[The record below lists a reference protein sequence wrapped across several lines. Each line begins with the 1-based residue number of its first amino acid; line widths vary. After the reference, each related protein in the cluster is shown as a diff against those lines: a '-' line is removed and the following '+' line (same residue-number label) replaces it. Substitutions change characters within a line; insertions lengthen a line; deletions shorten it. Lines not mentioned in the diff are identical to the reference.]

1 MRQAGASLVI
11 LLVAVV
17 ALVATPPSARAQGQR
32 SLQTPGG
39 EVSIVADRFEQI
51 GPDNLLVAT
60 GNVEVSRGSG
70 RLMADRVEINRE
82 TGDAVA
88 IGRAIFYDGDDRLT
102 GERIEYNI
110 KTGTGVV
117 HQGEVHAAPYY
128 RLSGERLERLGES
141 VYRVRQ
147 GVFTTCEDDP
157 PTWSFHLGEGTAD
170 LEDFVYGWNVSFWA
184 KSVPIIPYFP
194 FFAAAIRRERQ
205 SGFLP
210 PLLGTSTKKGFFA
223 EIPFFWAIS
232 DSQDATVS
240 LAAYERRGF
249 GGAVEYRYVISRDQ
263 KGKLDGFFVD
273 EVFKESEWRGFGS
286 VKHDWQIA
294 PGLSLRADLNAVS
307 DDLVLRDYESSLQ
320 QRSAQ
325 RAESNLFLT
334 KTWTNWNFVSRIYWY
349 QDLTTERPVELQ
361 RVPELTLSGG
371 RQPVPGL
378 PGLLYQADTSLVN
391 FFRYAGSEGARFDV
405 HPIVARPIPL
415 AGYATVT
422 PFVGGRVTAYS
433 TTVTGVH
440 TPVGGGIAI
449 EDTNG
454 EPRVREL
461 LEYGSDAESRASRV
475 YELGGF
481 GNLERVLHSVEPR
494 VHYIRIVGHNFYSLP
509 IWTSLTDQIPEAN
522 WFEYSLTNRVRGR
535 TIGGENAEADRFD
548 LFKLVLASAYDF
560 ENVQLGN
567 VAGDLTFQPS
577 RLLRFHGDL
586 SYNVTGDGLQAY
598 STDVALD
605 VPRITAL
612 VGTRYTRMPA
622 VIVPYFVQIPGTFN
636 PGNGL
641 MSNQAT
647 HFLQGAANVEIL
659 RNLYGRIKTNWDIR
673 TTSVVET
680 RFGVD
685 FKFDCWALSLDY
697 VRRNPDRPGK
707 NPDNEFRFS
716 LNLLGLGNVLS
727 TRVGSASS
735 DSEPRFK

>member
-1 MRQAGASLVI
+1 MTWARASI
-11 LLVAVV
+11 FCLLLASVVAV
-17 ALVATPPSARAQGQR
+17 ASPQLARAQNQR
-32 SLQTPGG
+32 RVETAGG

-51 GPDNLLVAT
+51 GSDNLLVAT
-60 GNVEVSRGSG
+60 GNVEVTKGAG
-70 RLMADRVEINRE
+70 RLLADRVEINRV

-88 IGRAIFYDGDDRLT
+88 TGRAIFYDGDDRLT

-117 HQGEVHAAPYY
+117 YQGEVHAAPYY
-128 RLSGERLERLGES
+128 RLKGERLERLGES
-141 VYRVRQ
+141 VYRVQQ
-147 GVFTTCEDDP
+147 GVFTTCEDEP

-184 KSVPIIPYFP
+184 KSLPIIPYFP
-194 FFAAAIRRERQ
+194 FFAAAIRRDRQ

-232 DSQDATVS
+232 DSQDATVTV
-240 LAAYERRGF
+240 AAYERRGF
-249 GGAVEYRYVISRDQ
+249 GGAAEYRYVISKDQ
-263 KGKLDGFFVD
+263 KGKLNGFFVD
-273 EVFKESEWRGFGS
+273 EVFKDGEVRGFGS

-294 PGLSLRADLNAVS
+294 PGLSLRGDLNAVS
-307 DDLVLRDYESSLQ
+307 DDLILRDYETALQ

-334 KTWTNWNFVSRIYWY
+334 KTWTNWSFVSRLYWY
-349 QDLTTERPVELQ
+349 QDLTTTRPVELQ
-361 RVPELTLSGG
+361 RVPELTLSGV
-371 RQPVPGL
+371 RQEVPGL
-378 PGLLYQADTSLVN
+378 PGVLAQTDASLVN
-391 FFRYAGSEGARFDV
+391 FFRYAGSEGARFDL
-405 HPIVARPIPL
+405 HPVVSRPVPL
-415 AGYATVT
+415 FGYATIT
-422 PFVGGRVTAYS
+422 PFVGGRLTAYS

-440 TPVGGGIAI
+440 TPVDGGPAI

-475 YELGGF
+475 YELGGWA
-481 GNLERVLHSVEPR
+481 GLDRVLHSIEPR
-494 VHYIRIVGHNFYSLP
+494 VHYIRLVGHNFYGLP
-509 IWTSLTDQIPEAN
+509 LWTSQTDRIPEAN
-522 WFEYSLTNRVRGR
+522 WFEYSLTNRIRGR
-535 TIGGENAEADRFD
+535 TISADDADADRFD
-548 LFKLVLASAYDF
+548 LFKLVLASAYDI
-560 ENVQLGN
+560 EKAQLGN
-567 VAGDLTFQPS
+567 VAGDLTIQPS
-577 RLLRFHGDL
+577 KLLRLHGDV

-598 STDVALD
+598 TTDLTVN
-605 VPRITAL
+605 VPRIL
-612 VGTRYTRMPA
+612 GSVGTRYNRMPQEF
-622 VIVPYFVQIPGTFN
+622 IPYFVQIPGTFN
-636 PGNGL
+636 PGNGVP
-641 MSNQAT
+641 SNQAT
-647 HFLQGAANVEIL
+647 NFLQGEGRVEIL
-659 RNLYGRIKTNWDIR
+659 RNLFGRVKTNWDIR

-707 NPDNEFRFS
+707 NADNEFRFS

-727 TRVGSASS
+727 TRVGAGAT

>member
-1 MRQAGASLVI
+1 VLACVAS
-11 LLVAVV
+11 VAS
-17 ALVATPPSARAQGQR
+17 PSIAPAQGQR
-32 SLQTPGG
+32 SVQTSAG

-70 RLMADRVEINRE
+70 RLLADRVEINRE

-117 HQGEVHAAPYY
+117 YQGEVHAAPYY

-141 VYRVRQ
+141 VYRVRHS
-147 GVFTTCEDDP
+147 VFTTCEDET
-157 PTWSFHLGEGTAD
+157 PTWSFRLGEGTAD
-170 LEDFVYGWNVSFWA
+170 LEDFVYGWNVSFWV

-210 PLLGTSTKKGFFA
+210 PLLGNSHKKGFFA

-249 GGAVEYRYVISRDQ
+249 GGAAEYRYVISKDQ
-263 KGKLDGFFVD
+263 KGKLEGFFVD
-273 EVFKESEWRGFGS
+273 EVFKEGAWRGFGS

-307 DDLVLRDYESSLQ
+307 DDFVLRDYESALQ

-361 RVPELTLSGG
+361 RVPELTLSGV
-371 RQPVPGL
+371 RQPLPGL
-378 PGLLYQADTSLVN
+378 PGFLYQADTSLVN
-391 FFRYAGSEGARFDV
+391 FLRYAGSEGARLDL
-405 HPIVARPIPL
+405 HPVVSRPVSL
-415 AGYATVT
+415 AGYATLT

-440 TPVGGGIAI
+440 TSVADGTAI

-481 GNLERVLHSVEPR
+481 GNLQRVLHSIEPR

-535 TIGGENAEADRFD
+535 TIGGENAEADRLD

-560 ENVQLGN
+560 ENAQLGN
-567 VAGDLTFQPS
+567 VAGDLTIQPS
-577 RLLRFHGDL
+577 KLVRFHGDL

-605 VPRITAL
+605 IPRITAL
-612 VGTRYTRMPA
+612 VGTRYTRLPA
-622 VIVPYFVQIPGTFN
+622 VVVPYFVQIPYTFN

-659 RNLYGRIKTNWDIR
+659 RNLYGRVKTNWDIR
-673 TTSVVET
+673 TTSVVES

-685 FKFDCWALSLDY
+685 IKFDCWAVSLDY
-697 VRRNPDRPGK
+697 VRRNPERPGK
-707 NPDNEFRFS
+707 SPDNEFRFS
-716 LNLLGLGNVLS
+716 LNLLGLGNVLH
-727 TRVGSASS
+727 TRVGSAST
-735 DSEPRFK
+735 DSGSGFK